1 MAAAGLTL
9 PDGGRYRD
17 RMAQPA
23 PRWTR
28 LGNPSFQELARL
40 CSALR
45 DLGRSNQDVET
56 IDGTGFSVRD
66 EANAVTAF
74 AFRNG
79 FIEHLHAGVTGFSDE
94 EMKKL
99 MIESSAKLADVL
111 VARDAAPELYA
122 QFLLAYGAA
131 YSSGWDRRA
140 DAYVLVNEH
149 VGSCPACG
157 EPVRIEWAFCAS
169 CGGRLAVAA

>member
-1 MAAAGLTL
+1 MRLASGGVMGCFCSVDMLDLLASRDAPGLSEWRRRTRNMWRSHLAAHQVRWRLALGK
-9 PDGGRYRD
+9 PDVDSG
-17 RMAQPA
+17 MEEKAA
-23 PRWTR
+23 
-28 LGNPSFQELARL
+28 
-40 CSALR
+40 
-45 DLGRSNQDVET
+45 
-56 IDGTGFSVRD
+56 
-66 EANAVTAF
+66 
-74 AFRNG
+74 
-79 FIEHLHAGVTGFSDE
+79 EHPPHAGATGFSDE

-111 VARDAAPELYA
+111 VARDAAPELYT